1 MNVFIF
7 VVFVGEVNKLYTENL
22 SENILSQYCITFE
35 VMCLIS
41 SMCIM
46 CVCCRNC
53 VEMNVLN
60 AGCSCRAMN
69 VRHIVSS

>member
-1 MNVFIF
+1 VNVFIF

-46 CVCCRNC
+46 CMC
-53 VEMNVLN
+53 VV
-60 AGCSCRAMN
+60 
-69 VRHIVSS
+69 VIV